1 MSNQQNF
8 PALSK
13 HSASEQLFLCLFPSN
28 RQLASSLNDLLKSDR
43 YKLKLIELA
52 SDLQEFIEQHK
63 EQIDCLIFIKDSS
76 FEPILTQLAQQGI
89 LLPIVIVDSTQIAN
103 HNEENYSIS
112 SLLAGFNSVTT
123 KIYHNAEVCLAKN
136 QVEQIASVINIA
148 ITKFLNLAPNCI
160 IEKSSSE
167 IQSNSQNHQNF
178 LLLQQRRLA
187 EKLKERL
194 GYLGVYYKRNSKD
207 FYRNLSPEK
216 KHELFQQLSLD
227 YRQIILSYFTEDED
241 LNQIIDQ
248 FVNQAFFADLSVS
261 QILEMHMELM
271 DEFAQQLKL
280 EGRNEEILLD
290 YRLALI
296 DIIAHLCEM
305 YRRSIPRE
313 DLPLDLLFRL
323 D

>member
-1 MSNQQNF
+1 MSNQQHY
-8 PALSK
+8 PDSSK
-13 HSASEQLFLCLFPSN
+13 YSASERLFLCLFPSN
-28 RQLASSLNDLLKSDR
+28 RQLASSLSDFLSRDR

-76 FEPILTQLAQQGI
+76 FEPILTQLVQQGI
-89 LLPIVIVDSTQIAN
+89 LLPIVIIDSTKIAN
-103 HNEENYSIS
+103 HNEHDSFVS
-112 SLLAGFNSVTT
+112 SFSEGFNCLKN
-123 KIYHNAEVCLAKN
+123 KIYHNAEVCLANN

-160 IEKSSSE
+160 LEKSASE
-167 IQSNSQNHQNF
+167 TQLTQNYQSF

-194 GYLGVYYKRNSKD
+194 GYLGIYYKRNSQD
-207 FYRNLSPEK
+207 FYRNLSQAK
-216 KHELFQQLSLD
+216 KQELFRQLSSE
-227 YRQIILSYFTEDED
+227 YRQIILSYFNEEQDINK
-241 LNQIIDQ
+241 LIDQ

-313 DLPLDLLFRL
+313 DLPLDLFFRL